1 MIDDLTDSDV
11 EKIVSL
17 TYSIIKV
24 VTADREVARFSGA
37 TMTLTMIMQRSLR
50 S

>member
-11 EKIVSL
+11 EKIVDL

-24 VTADREVARFSGA
+24 VTDNEVATHLSDTTETF
-37 TMTLTMIMQRSLR
+37 TMTVRS
-50 S
+50 

>member
-11 EKIVSL
+11 EKIVNL
-17 TYSIIKV
+17 IYLIIEV
-24 VTADREVARFSGA
+24 VTADREVARFSDVM
-37 TMTLTMIMQRSLR
+37 MTLMMIVQHSLQ

>member
-1 MIDDLTDSDV
+1 MINDLTDSDV
-11 EKIVSL
+11 EKIVDL
-17 TYSIIKV
+17 TYLIIKV
-24 VTADREVARFSGA
+24 ITADREVTRFSDA